1 MQKKFL
7 SVVIF
12 SLGPLACACGEG
24 TGGED
29 PLAIYA
35 GSFQVLEL
43 FQDQSGASCPNPPAD
58 SQNQVQ
64 ITVKKNDF
72 IAAFSQRWGKMVGQI
87 NADTSFLAVNSEP
100 YVDLSL
106 KFTGTYPDQDH
117 FQSVMREIIPGC
129 TRQRTL
135 QGTRTGVSP

>member
-12 SLGPLACACGEG
+12 SLGGLACACGG
-24 TGGED
+24 DGGGED
-29 PLAIYA
+29 PLSVYA

-43 FQDQSGASCPNPPAD
+43 FLDQSGASCPAPPA
-58 SQNQVQ
+58 NTENRVT
-64 ITVKKNDF
+64 IAIEKNDF
-72 IAAFSQRWGKMVGQI
+72 SASFDQRWGKMVGQI
-87 NADTSFLAVNSEP
+87 NSDTSFLAVNSEP

-106 KFTGTYPDQDH
+106 KFTGTFPDRDH
-117 FQSVMREIIPGC
+117 FQAVMNEVVPGC